1 MGLPTQEAIVRFA
14 PVILAACLALPPGA
28 AAAQDAPPAPRPDS
42 LALARR
48 YSAWFNGG
56 QYDSLFAH
64 TADGARQNLSAEW
77 WRQRGD
83 EMALRLG
90 TEVEVI
96 EERFRM
102 RNGRPQYWRTA
113 RYSDFAEPFLLR
125 FVLDAEG
132 KIDGV
137 GTGPLS
143 SAPPTDD

>member
-1 MGLPTQEAIVRFA
+1 MRLV
-14 PVILAACLALPPGA
+14 PVILAAMLAVGA
-28 AAAQDAPPAPRPDS
+28 AAPVSAQQTPAARPDS
-42 LALARR
+42 LALARK
-48 YSAWFNGG
+48 YSAWLHGG

-64 TADGARQNLSAEW
+64 TSVGARENLSEDW
-77 WRQRGD
+77 WQQKG
-83 EMALRLG
+83 EEIAVRLG

-113 RYSDFAEPFLLR
+113 RYSDFAQPFLLR
-125 FVLDAEG
+125 FVLDDEG

-137 GTGPLS
+137 GSGPLS